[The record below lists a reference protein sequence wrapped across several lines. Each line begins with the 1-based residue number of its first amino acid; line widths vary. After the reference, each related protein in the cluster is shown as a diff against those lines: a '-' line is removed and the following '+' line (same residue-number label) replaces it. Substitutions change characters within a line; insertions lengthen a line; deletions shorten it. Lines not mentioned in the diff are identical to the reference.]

1 MKKLLL
7 LSIFLFLLTGC
18 VSVEPPKV
26 AYIRTDISGVSMQG
40 AQLALVFNVE
50 NKNPFALP
58 VKGYSYKVYINDRE
72 LLNETGAGFALNAM
86 ETKDL
91 SIPVFVRYDRV
102 IDNVLTVAANILAN
116 KMYLDLRVEGVMNA
130 EALGF
135 SVSAPFNTS
144 GRVNIPNKI

>member
-7 LSIFLFLLTGC
+7 LSLFLFLLTGC

-26 AYIRTDISGVSMQG
+26 VYIRTDITSVSMQG

-58 VKGYSYKVYINDRE
+58 VKSYSYKVYINNRE
-72 LLNETGAGFALNAM
+72 LLNDTGSGFALNAM
-86 ETKDL
+86 ETKDVL
-91 SIPVFVRYDRV
+91 IPVFVRYDRV
-102 IDNVLTVAANILAN
+102 IDNVFTIAANVLAN